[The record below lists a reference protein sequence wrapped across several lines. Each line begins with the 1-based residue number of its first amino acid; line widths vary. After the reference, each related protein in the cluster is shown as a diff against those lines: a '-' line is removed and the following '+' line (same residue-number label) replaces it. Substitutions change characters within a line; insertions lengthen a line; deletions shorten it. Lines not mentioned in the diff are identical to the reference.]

1 MRPIDADDFEK
12 DLHKLIDIAVRRGDM
27 TMNSML
33 SLMYTLLK
41 MRPTITMKKENPNE

>member
-1 MRPIDADDFEK
+1 MRLIDADDFEK
-12 DLHKLIDIAVRRGDM
+12 DLHKLIGIAIRRGDL

-41 MRPTITMKKENPNE
+41 MRPTITIKEEEHDA